1 MTMSKNDNNSKKEII
16 YIEKDRLGKSILLP
30 QKKEITIIILN
41 RNIKLSGGKKW
52 VSLILSI

>member
-41 RNIKLSGGKKW
+41 RNIKLSGGKK
-52 VSLILSI
+52 